1 MISIQKFARRC
12 VNKPL
17 LSLASS
23 TRSIISL
30 TNPINATYDLED
42 EQVELYNA
50 ARDFADKELAPIMQ
64 EHDLLG
70 ELPVEVMRKG
80 AGLGFGGVYMKED
93 VGGTGLNRLETTLVF
108 EALSTGDV
116 STAAYIS
123 IHNMAAYVIDTFGS
137 DELRHKYLPQLCN
150 MEKFASYCL
159 TEPGAGSDPANLAT
173 TARRDGDN
181 YIING
186 SKCFI
191 SGAGFSDIYV
201 VMARTGGPGP
211 KGISSFVLE
220 KGFEGLSFG
229 KKERKLGWNSQP
241 TRAVIFEDCVVP
253 ASNLIGKEGDGFRF
267 AMMGLDGGR
276 LNIAAGSIGGAQAAM
291 EHAIDYVKD
300 RKQFNTSIA
309 SFQHTQFELAEMA
322 TLLQTSRLM
331 TRHAAR
337 MVDAKSPMG
346 TSLAAMAKLHA
357 TDSCHD
363 VINRALQMHGGYGYL
378 YDFKLQQ
385 YLRDTRV
392 HQILEGTNEIMRLII
407 SRGEIGRAHV

>member
-1 MISIQKFARRC
+1 MFAFKRITSSC
-12 VNKPL
+12 LKKPTAGF
-17 LSLASS
+17 LSTIRYSS
-23 TRSIISL
+23 SL
-30 TNPINATYDLED
+30 TSPINATYDLED
-42 EQVELYNA
+42 DQAELYNT
-50 ARDFADKELAPIMQ
+50 ARDFADKEMAPIMQ
-64 EHDLLG
+64 EYDAKG
-70 ELPVEVMRKG
+70 ELPIEVMRKG
-80 AGLGFGGVYMKED
+80 ASLGFGGVYIKED
-93 VGGTGLNRLETTLVF
+93 VGGTGLGRLETALVF

-116 STAAYIS
+116 STAAYVG

-137 DELRHKYLPQLCN
+137 EELRQKYLPPLCT

-181 YIING
+181 YILNG

-191 SGAGFSDIYV
+191 SGGGFSDTYV

-211 KGISSFVLE
+211 KGISSFVIE
-220 KGFEGLSFG
+220 KGYEGLSFG
-229 KKERKLGWNSQP
+229 KKEKKLGWNSQP

-291 EHAIDYVKD
+291 EQAIEHVKV
-300 RKQFNTSIA
+300 RKQFNTAIS

-331 TRHAAR
+331 VRHAAR
-337 MVDAKSPMG
+337 MVDAQSPMG
-346 TSLAAMAKLHA
+346 NTLAAMAKLHA

-378 YDFKLQQ
+378 YDYKLQQ

-407 SRGEIGRAHV
+407 SRGVLKD